1 MFADRPA
8 LTLAT
13 SGRVAE
19 LQIRKAL
26 TAHGL
31 KTGHGHVLTL
41 LSDQGTIS
49 QQALHEA
56 LGVDPSVLVTI
67 LNDLERDGLAE
78 RRRDPTDRR
87 RHIVEITDQ
96 GAKLAAELH
105 SAIVGIE
112 AEIFQDLDDDEIAVL
127 HRVLGR
133 IRFTPNSDGCAEE
146 H

>member
-1 MFADRPA
+1 MFADRPV

-19 LQIRKAL
+19 VQLRKAL
-26 TAHGL
+26 TAQGL
-31 KTGHGHVLTL
+31 KAGHGHVLML
-41 LSDQGTIS
+41 LSEQGTIS

-56 LGVDPSVLVTI
+56 LGVDPSMLVTM

-78 RRRDPTDRR
+78 RRRDQTDRR

-112 AEIFQDLDDDEIAVL
+112 AEIFADLDDDELAVL
-127 HRVLGR
+127 HRLLGR
-133 IRFTPNSDGCAEE
+133 IRSTTDGDGCAEE